1 MLSCIQ
7 GAIIWFETQWFL
19 FLFQFTHSGF
29 SSVFLT
35 PQESICWTSW
45 PMESCVTTLTMW
57 MDPGDHTQTFYVLIN
72 VQDRMFMTDK
82 RASVV
87 LQLPEAPA
95 LNSSYLRTRYLQLNY
110 IFLAPTQ
117 HAWMQRQMQ
126 KQNPHKWSSLWAQT
140 HAQSG
145 YTLGNGCLAAESL
158 REPVACLFPPL
169 LCFHWNVM

>member
-1 MLSCIQ
+1 
-7 GAIIWFETQWFL
+7 
-19 FLFQFTHSGF
+19 
-29 SSVFLT
+29 
-35 PQESICWTSW
+35 
-45 PMESCVTTLTMW
+45 MESCVTTLTMW

-126 KQNPHKWSSLWAQT
+126 KQNPQVIIPVSANTCTKWLHTWQRLLSSGVTEGA
-140 HAQSG
+140 
-145 YTLGNGCLAAESL
+145 C
-158 REPVACLFPPL
+158 CLFVSSSALFPL
-169 LCFHWNVM
+169 ERYVTAGGETEERKSRICWL